1 MARAARRGDLCAGNE
16 TCAARPA
23 REGSPDVT
31 FNDQPALRE
40 GDALVPHKCAVH
52 GPGAGKSSGGSATV
66 FVNDR
71 PLTRVGDDVDCGG
84 QISTGSADVECDSDE
99 D

>member
-31 FNDQPALRE
+31 FNDQGALRE

-52 GPGAGKSSGGSATV
+52 GPGAGKSAGGSATV

-71 PLTRVGDDVDCGG
+71 PVTRVGDDVDCGG
-84 QISTGSADVECDSDE
+84 QITTGSADVDCDSTE
-99 D
+99 E